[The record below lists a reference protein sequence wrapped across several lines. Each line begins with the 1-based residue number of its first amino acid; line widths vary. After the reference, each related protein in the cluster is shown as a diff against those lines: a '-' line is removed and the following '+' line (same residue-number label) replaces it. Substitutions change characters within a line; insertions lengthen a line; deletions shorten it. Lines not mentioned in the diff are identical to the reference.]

1 MRGAALPGLFRKLLD
16 KPGLASWADVIL
28 GRRGQASMISGQGG
42 VCVCV
47 RLISRAQVGT
57 YQLQPGGPRQGW
69 CTDFLAHMV
78 GLDLGSYI
86 PNLPRP

>member
-1 MRGAALPGLFRKLLD
+1 MIVKRIKF
-16 KPGLASWADVIL
+16 L
-28 GRRGQASMISGQGG
+28 GRCNPGEERAGKHDLRARRC
-42 VCVCV
+42 VCVCE